1 MKPSEIIKKLQ
12 SKGVSSAEIAKR
24 AGCSVFY
31 VNKIAS
37 GERENP
43 SYQIVDRLRALYAE
57 RDSIISRMTARK
69 DGQEG
74 V

>member
-24 AGCSVFY
+24 VGCSVFY
-31 VNKIAS
+31 VNKIS
-37 GERENP
+37 RGERENP

-57 RDSIISRMTARK
+57 K
-69 DGQEG
+69 DA
-74 V
+74 

>member
-12 SKGVSSAEIAKR
+12 SKGISSAEIAKR

-57 RDSIISRMTARK
+57 KAA
-69 DGQEG
+69 
-74 V
+74 